1 MVTKQYERTWLFSL
15 ESQQVDMFISD
26 AVHNLI

>member
-1 MVTKQYERTWLFSL
+1 MVTKQYERTCLFSL
-15 ESQQVDMFISD
+15 ESQQIDMFISD